1 MVFEINTSI
10 YEKLPRSFYLREDV
24 VQIAKDL
31 LGKVL
36 ITNMDGVITAGKI
49 VETEAY
55 CGRGDKA
62 CHANGK
68 RTPRTEVM
76 YGEGGHAYVYL
87 CYGIHHLANVVT
99 NHEGQADAVLIRA
112 LEPMEGI
119 DTMEERRKYTK
130 AKLASG
136 PGTLSEAM
144 GIHVRMTG
152 TDLLSDQLWIGRS
165 ETEEKFEILSDTR
178 IGVEY
183 AEEDALKPWRF
194 IIAGNKFVSKGI
206 KKSPANHTGLK

>member
-1 MVFEINTSI
+1 MVFEINTSV

-24 VQIAKDL
+24 VQIAQDL

-36 ITNMDGVITAGKI
+36 ITNLDGDITAGKI

-76 YGEGGHAYVYL
+76 YAEGGRAYVYL
-87 CYGIHHLANVVT
+87 CYGIHHLVNVVT
-99 NHEGQADAVLIRA
+99 NKAGQADAVLIRA
-112 LEPMEGI
+112 LEPLEGI
-119 DTMEERRKYTK
+119 EMMKERRKFTQ

-136 PGTLSEAM
+136 PGTLSQAM
-144 GIHVRMTG
+144 GIHVKMTG
-152 TDLLSDQLWIGRS
+152 HDLLSDEIWIG
-165 ETEEKFEILSDTR
+165 EHIGENNFNILSDTR
-178 IGVEY
+178 IGVDY

-194 IIAGNKFVSKGI
+194 VIEGNKFVSKSV
-206 KKSPANHTGLK
+206 K